1 MWKKVVALFLVVV
14 TILSFTACDG
24 EGGDGAGLPSAQEII
39 DGVLEAAGDLTSQ
52 SFESSMSIEAV
63 GEEEGELVEMALVM
77 DFDGAMDLDSEEMRA
92 EISMS
97 LDVTDEDAMEM
108 AMAIYVVDG
117 MGYMMMD
124 MPEMEPMWMKEEMGA
139 ADWEEMTAAMT
150 PVDSYLELLDA
161 ADVVVTGT
169 ERVKGIDCYVLELTP
184 GLEQLWETTMQQT
197 EVADM
202 EMPSVA
208 EDILEEAFSD
218 FSVKQWIAKDTY
230 FMVKSEI
237 VISME
242 VTPGLADVM
251 GDDSMA
257 SMDITA
263 SFLSYDHN
271 QPISIVLPQEAQD
284 L

>member
-1 MWKKVVALFLVVV
+1 
-14 TILSFTACDG
+14 
-24 EGGDGAGLPSAQEII
+24 
-39 DGVLEAAGDLTSQ
+39 
-52 SFESSMSIEAV
+52 
-63 GEEEGELVEMALVM
+63 
-77 DFDGAMDLDSEEMRA
+77 
-92 EISMS
+92 
-97 LDVTDEDAMEM
+97 
-108 AMAIYVVDG
+108 
-117 MGYMMMD
+117 
-124 MPEMEPMWMKEEMGA
+124 
-139 ADWEEMTAAMT
+139 
-150 PVDSYLELLDA
+150 
-161 ADVVVTGT
+161 
-169 ERVKGIDCYVLELTP
+169 
-184 GLEQLWETTMQQT
+184 MQQT

-242 VTPGLADVM
+242 VTPELADVM
-251 GDDSMA
+251 GDDSLA
-257 SMDITA
+257 SMDITV